1 MDSDLSA
8 RLKFACDAA
17 PEAGRLT
24 LKYFQRAD
32 LQIDLKQDATPVT
45 IADRAAEQLLRQ
57 RIAASF
63 PADGVLGEEF
73 GEQLG
78 TSGFRWILDPIDG
91 TKSFIH
97 GVPLYS
103 VLIGVEHEGQS
114 RLGVIHVPALQET
127 AYAAAGQGAWYIRG
141 DQLPTPARVSATK
154 ALSDGLFLTSSLS
167 AFHKRGVWP
176 FLERLSKTARLTRTW
191 GDAYGY
197 LLVATGRAEV
207 MVDPIMNVWDAAAL
221 LPILQEAGGT
231 YTDWQGRPTIH
242 GGEGIASNGLVLE
255 EVLRLMN
262 E

>member
-17 PEAGRLT
+17 QEAGRLT

-45 IADRAAEQLLRQ
+45 VADREAEQLLRQ

-63 PADGVLGEEF
+63 PDDGVLGEEF
-73 GEQLG
+73 GEQSG

-141 DQLPTPARVSATK
+141 DQCPHRPECHPQKHCPKACFSPAV
-154 ALSDGLFLTSSLS
+154 
-167 AFHKRGVWP
+167 
-176 FLERLSKTARLTRTW
+176 
-191 GDAYGY
+191 
-197 LLVATGRAEV
+197 
-207 MVDPIMNVWDAAAL
+207 
-221 LPILQEAGGT
+221 
-231 YTDWQGRPTIH
+231 
-242 GGEGIASNGLVLE
+242 
-255 EVLRLMN
+255 
-262 E
+262 